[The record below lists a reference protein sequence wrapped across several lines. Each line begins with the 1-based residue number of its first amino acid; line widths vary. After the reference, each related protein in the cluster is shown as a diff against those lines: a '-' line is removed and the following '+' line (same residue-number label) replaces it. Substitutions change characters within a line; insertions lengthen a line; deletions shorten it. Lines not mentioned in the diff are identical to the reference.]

1 MMVKKFYIEDAADG
15 YAVKYS
21 ESAPAGFSEISDPLE
36 IEKQYRR
43 LYKKRAKDGLAL
55 HDTIRANLAIML
67 DNSLMTEDQVYE
79 IEKKLLPAKSFL
91 LSGNWLMAFHD
102 INLQSV
108 DTNYTQAVHDD
119 IRLRLESYINENY

>member
-1 MMVKKFYIEDAADG
+1 MMVKKFYIEDAVDG

-21 ESAPAGFSEISDPLE
+21 ESAPEGFSEISDHLE

-43 LYKKRAKDGLAL
+43 LYKKRVKDGLAL
-55 HDTIRANLAIML
+55 HDIIRANLAIML
-67 DNSLMTEDQVYE
+67 DNSLVTEDQVYE
-79 IEKKLLPAKSFL
+79 IEKKLMPAKSFL
-91 LSGNWLMAFHD
+91 LSGNWMMAFHD

-108 DTNYTQAVHDD
+108 DMNYTQAIHDD